1 MKFKH
6 IMTLTSALAINVVA
20 FEATAHE
27 ELSLPKQKVQSLPH
41 VELPTF
47 KANDFK
53 HNDEVITDGYVKI
66 QGMKAIPEFLAT
78 PSEVAGNQGEYA
90 LINASSDTEIQKG
103 LFAGD
108 VLRNSISGG
117 LAVVTGNIAV
127 HISSDDNLS
136 KLTEQLGL
144 TVVKDLGIGI
154 VIVKS
159 LKQVELKKL
168 EAKIIA
174 SGLVTAA
181 KLERLENLNQAF

>member
-6 IMTLTSALAINVVA
+6 IMTLTSALAINLVA

-27 ELSLPKQKVQSLPH
+27 ELSLPKQKVQSLPY

-90 LINASSDTEIQKG
+90 LINTSSNTEIQKG

-127 HISSDDNLS
+127 HISSDDKLS
-136 KLTEQLGL
+136 ELTEQLGL
-144 TVVKDLGIGI
+144 TVVKELGIGI